1 MTDIVKENAK
11 KLQKNNFKYYIGLVS
26 GTKRKM
32 LAASNSK
39 SSVEKDAKEKLK
51 ELFDG
56 KLEKLDKFVINLI
69 NIRKTT
75 KEEMKKHKESK
86 AFSLVGGILVMTI
99 KGIKI
104 NIVGNQ
110 RIRFIY
116 DEIKDV
122 PLAFR
127 IFLDNKF
134 LKKNDEITEKE
145 ILKLVFFSKNGYWSA
160 VSVVKASKFLKR

>member
-11 KLQKNNFKYYIGLVS
+11 KLQKNNFKYYIGLIS
-26 GTKRKM
+26 GSKKIM
-32 LAASNSK
+32 LAGGNSK
-39 SSVEKDAKEKLK
+39 SAVDKDAKEKLY
-51 ELFDG
+51 ELFEG

-75 KEEMKKHKESK
+75 KEEIKKHKESK

-104 NIVGNQ
+104 NIVNKK
-110 RIRFIY
+110 IKFIH

-122 PLAFR
+122 PLAFK

-134 LKKNDEITEKE
+134 LKENDEITEKE

-160 VSVVKASKFLKR
+160 VSVVKASKFLKK